1 MISRQSIIVAKWEF
15 LRFFKWKQQLISYL
29 LMMAIMA
36 AVALWSY
43 FTDESREVYRIAVPA
58 EFNIGN
64 TEQFQFQRPTIA
76 LSEQLAQLKNEQ
88 TWHGVLTLGAAAEAE
103 TTADNTVVL
112 HTLAAKKWQQQL
124 EAQLKQHF
132 RQQYA
137 TELNLTTAQLAQ
149 LEQPIALEYAYLDES
164 FKGKDTPEKMIALA
178 VLILLFIGL
187 STAFGQVL
195 LSITGEKQQRVT
207 EQLYAIVTP
216 QQWMDGKVLGHS
228 LSAMKAMLTSALVM
242 LLVFIVVSVVVRDDG
257 VNLSWLN
264 WGVLVW
270 LMPFALLGVLFSACF
285 MGAIAASIDD
295 PNTSGKGAV
304 MMITW
309 LPMLFTYLVIDSPTG
324 TAMTILSW
332 LPLTSFAA
340 MPVRLAMVDLA
351 WWQPLLS
358 MLLLLAA
365 VWWMRRVAGR
375 VFLRGMQMYG
385 KEPSWGQIVGWALS
399 NKAD

>member
-1 MISRQSIIVAKWEF
+1 MISKQSIIVAKWEF

-29 LMMAIMA
+29 LMMSVVA

-43 FTDESREVYRIAVPA
+43 FNDESRSVYRIAVPA
-58 EFNIGN
+58 DFTISNS
-64 TEQFQFQRPTIA
+64 EQFEFQRPTIA
-76 LSEQLAQLKNEQ
+76 LSEQLAQLTQQQ
-88 TWHGVLTLGAAAEAE
+88 TWHGVVTL
-103 TTADNTVVL
+103 ADNKVVL

-124 EAQLKQHF
+124 ELELNNFF

-137 TELNLTTAQLAQ
+137 LELNLTAEQLAQ
-149 LEQPIALEYAYLDES
+149 LEQPISLEFTYLDES

-228 LSAMKAMLTSALVM
+228 LSAMKAMLTSALIM
-242 LLVFIVVSVVVRDDG
+242 LLSYIVVSVFVSDNAIDL
-257 VNLSWLN
+257 NWLN
-264 WGVLVW
+264 WTVLAW
-270 LMPFALLGVLFSACF
+270 LVPFALLGVLLSAYF

-309 LPMLFTYLVIDSPTG
+309 LPMLFTFLVIDSPTG
-324 TAMTILSW
+324 NAMTVLSW

-340 MPVRLAMVDLA
+340 MPVKMAMVELA
-351 WWQPLLS
+351 WWQPVLS
-358 MLLLLAA
+358 LLLLLASLY
-365 VWWMRRVAGR
+365 WLRRLAGR
-375 VFLRGMQMYG
+375 IFLRGMQMYG

-399 NKAD
+399 NKTE

>member
-29 LMMAIMA
+29 LMLAVMA

-43 FTDESREVYRIAVPA
+43 FTDESRQQYRIAVPA
-58 EFNIGN
+58 ALSIAN
-64 TEQFQFQRPTIA
+64 TEQFQFQRPSIS
-76 LSEQLAQLKNEQ
+76 L
-88 TWHGVLTLGAAAEAE
+88 
-103 TTADNTVVL
+103 D
-112 HTLAAKKWQQQL
+112 
-124 EAQLKQHF
+124 
-132 RQQYA
+132 
-137 TELNLTTAQLAQ
+137 AQLAQ
-149 LEQPIALEYAYLDES
+149 MQQDDSWHAVITQSDDGSLLVHTLTGKKWLAQLDKVLEAHYRDEVATRLNLSAQQLEQLQKPVTINTRYLDQAY
-164 FKGKDTPEKMIALA
+164 KGKDTPEKMIALG

-228 LSAMKAMLTSALVM
+228 LSALKAMLTSAFVM
-242 LLVFIVVSVVVRDDG
+242 LLVTAVVSVFSRDSVDFSWINPGVV
-257 VNLSWLN
+257 LWLI
-264 WGVLVW
+264 
-270 LMPFALLGVLFSACF
+270 PFALMGVVLCASF

-309 LPMLFTYLVIDSPTG
+309 LPMMFTFLVIDSPSG
-324 TAMTILSW
+324 WAMTLLSFV
-332 LPLTSFAA
+332 PFTSFAA
-340 MPVRLAMVDLA
+340 MPVKMAMVQLP

-358 MLLLLAA
+358 LLLLVAA
-365 VWWMRRVAGR
+365 VWWMRRLAGR

-385 KEPSWGQIVGWALS
+385 KEPSWADIMRWSLS

>member
-1 MISRQSIIVAKWEF
+1 MISKQSIIVAKWEF

-29 LMMAIMA
+29 LMMSVVA

-43 FTDESREVYRIAVPA
+43 FTDESRSVYRIAVPA
-58 EFNIGN
+58 NFTISNS
-64 TEQFQFQRPTIA
+64 EQFEFQRPTIA
-76 LSEQLAQLKNEQ
+76 LSEQLAQLTQQQ
-88 TWHGVLTLGAAAEAE
+88 TWHGVVTL
-103 TTADNTVVL
+103 ADNEVVL

-124 EAQLKQHF
+124 ETELNDFF

-137 TELNLTTAQLAQ
+137 LELNLTAEQLAQ
-149 LEQPIALEYAYLDES
+149 LEQPISLEFAYLDEN

-242 LLVFIVVSVVVRDDG
+242 LLSYIVVSVFVSDNGIDF
-257 VNLSWLN
+257 NWLN
-264 WGVLVW
+264 CTVLAW
-270 LMPFALLGVLFSACF
+270 LVPFALLGVLLSAYF

-309 LPMLFTYLVIDSPTG
+309 LPMLFTFLVIDSPTG
-324 TAMTILSW
+324 NAMTVLSW

-340 MPVRLAMVDLA
+340 MPVRMAMVELA
-351 WWQPLLS
+351 WWQPALS
-358 MLLLLAA
+358 LLLLIASLY
-365 VWWMRRVAGR
+365 WLRRLAGR
-375 VFLRGMQMYG
+375 IFLRGMQMYG

-399 NKAD
+399 NKTE

>member
-1 MISRQSIIVAKWEF
+1 MISRQSIIVARWEF

-29 LMMAIMA
+29 VMMAIMA

-43 FTDESREVYRIAVPA
+43 FTDESRSVYRIAVPA
-58 EFNIGN
+58 EFNISN
-64 TEQFQFQRPTIA
+64 TGQFQFQRPTIA
-76 LSEQLAQLKNEQ
+76 LAEQLAQLKDAQ
-88 TWHGVLTLGAAAEAE
+88 TWHGVLTLEPASAEDSAAEHS
-103 TTADNTVVL
+103 VVL

-124 EAQLKQHF
+124 QTELTRHF

-137 TELNLTTAQLAQ
+137 TELNLSPAQLAQ
-149 LEQPIALEYAYLDES
+149 LEQPLALEYAYLDQS

-264 WGVLVW
+264 WGVLAW
-270 LMPFALLGVLFSACF
+270 LLPFALLGVLLSACF

-324 TAMTILSW
+324 NAMTILSW

-351 WWQPLLS
+351 WWQPALS
-358 MLLLLAA
+358 MLILLATLY
-365 VWWMRRVAGR
+365 WLRRLAGR
-375 VFLRGMQMYG
+375 IFLRGMQMYG

>member
-1 MISRQSIIVAKWEF
+1 MISKQSVIVAKWEI

-29 LMMAIMA
+29 LMMAVMA

-43 FTDESREVYRIAVPA
+43 FTDESRKVYRIAVPA
-58 EFNIGN
+58 EFSISNS
-64 TEQFQFQRPTIA
+64 EQFQFQRPTIDFEA
-76 LSEQLAQLKNEQ
+76 QLAQLQADER
-88 TWHGVLTLGAAAEAE
+88 WHAVVTVNTTDTAAHKVE
-103 TTADNTVVL
+103 L

-124 EAQLKQHF
+124 ETELSNYF

-137 TELNLTTAQLAQ
+137 TELQLTPAQ
-149 LEQPIALEYAYLDES
+149 LEMLQQPVSVEYTYLDEN
-164 FKGKDTPEKMIALA
+164 FKGKDTPEKMIALG

-228 LSAMKAMLTSALVM
+228 LSAMKAMVTSALVM

-257 VNLSWLN
+257 INLSWLN
-264 WGVLVW
+264 WAVLAW
-270 LMPFALLGVLFSACF
+270 LVPFALLGVLLSACF

-324 TAMTILSW
+324 SAMTILSW

-340 MPVRLAMVDLA
+340 MPVKMAMVDLP
-351 WWQPLLS
+351 WWQPALS
-358 MLLLLAA
+358 LLLLVAA
-365 VWWMRRVAGR
+365 VGWMRRVAGR
-375 VFLRGMQMYG
+375 IFLRGMQMYG

-399 NKAD
+399 NKTD

>member
-1 MISRQSIIVAKWEF
+1 MISTQSVIVAKWEF

-29 LMMAIMA
+29 LMMAVMA

-43 FTDESREVYRIAVPA
+43 FTDEGRQVYRIAVPA
-58 EFNIGN
+58 EFSISN
-64 TEQFQFQRPTIA
+64 TDQFQFQRPTIA
-76 LSEQLAQLKNEQ
+76 FEVQLAQLQADER
-88 TWHGVLTLGAAAEAE
+88 WHGVIKVDTTDTAAPK
-103 TTADNTVVL
+103 VVL

-124 EAQLKQHF
+124 EIELSNYF

-137 TELNLTTAQLAQ
+137 TELQLTPAQ
-149 LEQPIALEYAYLDES
+149 LEMLQQPVSVEYTYLDEN
-164 FKGKDTPEKMIALA
+164 FKGKDTPEKMIALG

-207 EQLYAIVTP
+207 EQLFAIVTP

-228 LSAMKAMLTSALVM
+228 LSAMKAMVTSALVM
-242 LLVFIVVSVVVRDDG
+242 LLVFIVVSVVVKDDG
-257 VNLSWLN
+257 INLSWLN
-264 WGVLVW
+264 WQALAWLV
-270 LMPFALLGVLFSACF
+270 PFALLGVLLSACF

-324 TAMTILSW
+324 GAMTFLSW

-340 MPVRLAMVDLA
+340 MPVKMAMVDLP
-351 WWQPLLS
+351 WWQPALS
-358 MLLLLAA
+358 LLLLVAA

-375 VFLRGMQMYG
+375 IFLRGMQMYG

-399 NKAD
+399 NKAE

>member
-1 MISRQSIIVAKWEF
+1 MISKQSIIVAKWEF

-29 LMMAIMA
+29 LMMAVMA

-58 EFNIGN
+58 EFSISN
-64 TEQFQFQRPTIA
+64 TDQFQFQRPTIS
-76 LSEQLAQLKNEQ
+76 LSDQLAQLKTEQ
-88 TWHGVLTLGAAAEAE
+88 SWHAVLTQS
-103 TTADNTVVL
+103 TAQADEQKVVL
-112 HTLAAKKWQQQL
+112 HTLAAKKWQQKL
-124 EAQLKQHF
+124 ETELNNYF

-137 TELNLTTAQLAQ
+137 TEVNLTSAQLAR
-149 LEQPIALEYAYLDES
+149 LEQPVAVEFAYLDEN
-164 FKGKDTPEKMIALA
+164 FKGKDTPEKMIALG
-178 VLILLFIGL
+178 VLLLLFIGL

-207 EQLYAIVTP
+207 EQLYAIITP

-242 LLVFIVVSVVVRDDG
+242 LLVFIVVSVVVRDNG
-257 VNLSWLN
+257 VNLGWLN
-264 WGVLVW
+264 WGVLAW
-270 LMPFALLGVLFSACF
+270 LVPFALLGVLLSACF

-324 TAMTILSW
+324 AAMTILSW

-340 MPVRLAMVDLA
+340 MPVRMAMVELA

-358 MLLLLAA
+358 LLLLLVA
-365 VWWMRRVAGR
+365 VGWMRRVAGR

-385 KEPSWGQIVGWALS
+385 KEPGWGQIVGWALS
-399 NKAD
+399 NKTD

>member
-1 MISRQSIIVAKWEF
+1 MISKQSIIVAKWEF

-29 LMMAIMA
+29 LMMSVVA

-43 FTDESREVYRIAVPA
+43 FTDESRSVYRIAVPA
-58 EFNIGN
+58 DFTISNS
-64 TEQFQFQRPTIA
+64 EQFEFQRPTIA
-76 LSEQLAQLKNEQ
+76 LSEQLAQLTQQQ
-88 TWHGVLTLGAAAEAE
+88 TWHGVVTL
-103 TTADNTVVL
+103 ADNEVVL

-124 EAQLKQHF
+124 ETELNDFF

-137 TELNLTTAQLAQ
+137 LELNLTAEQLAQ
-149 LEQPIALEYAYLDES
+149 LEQPISLEFAYLDEN

-242 LLVFIVVSVVVRDDG
+242 LLSYIVVSVFVSDNGIDL
-257 VNLSWLN
+257 NWLN
-264 WGVLVW
+264 WTVLAW
-270 LMPFALLGVLFSACF
+270 LVPFAFLGVLLSAYF

-309 LPMLFTYLVIDSPTG
+309 LPMLFTFLVIDSPTG
-324 TAMTILSW
+324 NAMTVLSW

-340 MPVRLAMVDLA
+340 MPVRMAMVELA
-351 WWQPLLS
+351 WWQPALS
-358 MLLLLAA
+358 LLLLIASLY
-365 VWWMRRVAGR
+365 WLRRLAGR
-375 VFLRGMQMYG
+375 IFLRGMQMYG

-399 NKAD
+399 NKTE

>member
-1 MISRQSIIVAKWEF
+1 
-15 LRFFKWKQQLISYL
+15 
-29 LMMAIMA
+29 MA

-58 EFNIGN
+58 EFNISN

-76 LSEQLAQLKNEQ
+76 LSEQLAQLKAGES
-88 TWHGVLTLGAAAEAE
+88 WHGVVTLSMA
-103 TTADNTVVL
+103 TADKQTVVL

-124 EAQLKQHF
+124 ETELNSYF
-132 RQQYA
+132 SQQYA
-137 TELNLTTAQLAQ
+137 AQLQLTPAQLAQ
-149 LEQPIALEYAYLDES
+149 LQQPITLEYAYLDEN
-164 FKGKDTPEKMIALA
+164 FKGKDTPEKMIALG

-228 LSAMKAMLTSALVM
+228 LSAMKAMVTSALVM
-242 LLVFIVVSVVVRDDG
+242 LLVFIVVSVVVRDNG
-257 VNLSWLN
+257 VNLSWVN
-264 WGVLVW
+264 WGVLAW
-270 LMPFALLGVLFSACF
+270 LVPFALLGVLLSACF

-324 TAMTILSW
+324 TAMTVLSW

-340 MPVRLAMVDLA
+340 MPVKMAMVELA

-358 MLLLLAA
+358 LLLLLVA
-365 VWWMRRVAGR
+365 VWWMRRLAGR
-375 VFLRGMQMYG
+375 IFLRGMQMYG

-399 NKAD
+399 NKAE

>member
-29 LMMAIMA
+29 LMMAVMA
-36 AVALWSY
+36 AVALWSF
-43 FTDESREVYRIAVPA
+43 FTDESRKVYRIAVPA
-58 EFNIGN
+58 EFSISN

-76 LSEQLAQLKNEQ
+76 LEEQLAQLKDGES
-88 TWHGVLTLGAAAEAE
+88 WHGVVTVSPATAAEPG
-103 TTADNTVVL
+103 VVL

-124 EAQLKQHF
+124 ETELNNYF

-137 TELNLTTAQLAQ
+137 TELQLTPAQLTRLQ
-149 LEQPIALEYAYLDES
+149 QPLALEYVYLDED
-164 FKGKDTPEKMIALA
+164 FKGKDTPEKMIALG

-228 LSAMKAMLTSALVM
+228 LSAMKAMVTSALVM
-242 LLVFIVVSVVVRDDG
+242 LLVFIVVSVVVRDNG
-257 VNLSWLN
+257 VNLSWVN
-264 WGVLVW
+264 WGVLAW
-270 LMPFALLGVLFSACF
+270 LVPFALLGVLLSACF

-340 MPVRLAMVDLA
+340 MPVKMAMVELP
-351 WWQPLLS
+351 WWQPALS
-358 MLLLLAA
+358 LLLLVAA
-365 VWWMRRVAGR
+365 LWWMRRLAGR
-375 VFLRGMQMYG
+375 IFLRGMQMYG
-385 KEPSWGQIVGWALS
+385 KEPGWGQIVGWALS
-399 NKAD
+399 NKAE

>member
-1 MISRQSIIVAKWEF
+1 MISRQSLIVAKWEF

-29 LMMAIMA
+29 LMMAVMA

-43 FTDESREVYRIAVPA
+43 FTDESRKVYRIAVPA
-58 EFNIGN
+58 EFSISN

-76 LSEQLAQLKNEQ
+76 LDEQLAQLKADES
-88 TWHGVLTLGAAAEAE
+88 WHGVITLN
-103 TTADNTVVL
+103 TTGSDQHSVVL

-124 EAQLKQHF
+124 ETELADYF

-137 TELNLTTAQLAQ
+137 AKLQLTPAQLAQ
-149 LEQPIALEYAYLDES
+149 LQQPLTIDYAYLDEN
-164 FKGKDTPEKMIALA
+164 FKGKDTPEKMIALG

-242 LLVFIVVSVVVRDDG
+242 LLVFIVVSVVVREDG
-257 VNLSWLN
+257 VNLGWLN
-264 WGVLVW
+264 WGVVAWLV
-270 LMPFALLGVLFSACF
+270 PFALLGVLLSACF

-324 TAMTILSW
+324 TAMMILSW
-332 LPLTSFAA
+332 LPITSFAA
-340 MPVRLAMVDLA
+340 MPVKMAMVDLP
-351 WWQPLLS
+351 WWQPALSLILLV
-358 MLLLLAA
+358 AA

-375 VFLRGMQMYG
+375 IFLRGMQMYG